1 MHRHFVALIPA
12 IVVAASSVAFCV
24 DPAKAAA
31 DEAAKNS
38 TNAASATALKAFV
51 AWAESADSIDAKKLP
66 EAIAKVPLTQA
77 EAESAAKALWEAH
90 VRKVREAR
98 AAELKS
104 GVVEIDG
111 HRMPFIYKTFGSKP
125 AGQKSLWISMHGGG
139 GAPKAVNDR
148 QWENQKR
155 LYTLEEGV
163 YLVPRAP
170 TDTWNLWH
178 QDHIDRLFA
187 RLIEDMVVVE
197 GVDPEKVYI
206 MGYSAGGDGVYQL
219 APRLAD
225 RLAAAAMMA
234 GHPNETQPQGL
245 RNLPFALLMG
255 GDDKAYDR
263 NKIARE
269 WAGKLEKLRE
279 GDAGGYTHFVKIFE
293 GKGHWMGGEDKV
305 ALPWMAAFR
314 RNSSPDKVV
323 WLQDDVTHDRFYWLG
338 MDKSTVKQ
346 GQELAV
352 VRRGQDFVVQKASN
366 ANSFRLVLDDRLAN
380 LDEPIRV
387 LKDGKTVFE
396 GRVDRTLQAISDSFA
411 ERPEPGTIG
420 SARITIQAE

>member
-1 MHRHFVALIPA
+1 MSTKMLLAFWILSAL
-12 IVVAASSVAFCV
+12 ASVGISA
-24 DPAKAAA
+24 DLPAKVAPDAHLAGSSAALTSFRQWLDNTESVDAKSLPAAIAQVPLNRSDAEAAA
-31 DEAAKNS
+31 KS
-38 TNAASATALKAFV
+38 L
-51 AWAESADSIDAKKLP
+51 WDS
-66 EAIAKVPLTQA
+66 
-77 EAESAAKALWEAH
+77 H
-90 VRKVREAR
+90 VKRVHEAR

-111 HRMPFIYKTFGSKP
+111 KRMPFTYKTFGEKP
-125 AGQKSLWISMHGGG
+125 ENGRSLWISMHGGG

-148 QWENQKR
+148 QWENQKK
-155 LYTLEEGV
+155 LYTLQEGI

-178 QDHIDRLFA
+178 EGHIDTMFA

-197 GVDPEKVYI
+197 GVDPNKVYI

-219 APRLAD
+219 APRMAD

-255 GDDKAYDR
+255 GDDKAYNR
-263 NKIARE
+263 NAIARE

-279 GDAGGYTHFVKIFE
+279 NDLGGYTHFVKIFE
-293 GKGHWMGGEDKV
+293 GKGHWMGGEDKI

-314 RNSSPDKVV
+314 RNLQPDKVI
-323 WLQDDVTHDRFYWLG
+323 WRQDDIVHDRFYWLG
-338 MDKSTVKQ
+338 MDRAEARA

-352 VRRGQDFVVQKASN
+352 ARSGQNFVVQKAQDVN
-366 ANSFRLVLDDRLAN
+366 AFRLILDDRSVD
-380 LDEPIRV
+380 LDEPVRV
-387 LKDGKTVFE
+387 MKDGKPLFE
-396 GRVDRTLQAISDSFA
+396 GRIDRTLAALVTSFA
-411 ERPEPGTIG
+411 ERPEPGQVG
-420 SARITIQAE
+420 AARVSVAVVPAKAN